1 MAYPMPVLNNI
12 ALFTLYIICF
22 FSIFNTNTETIGF
35 YLLFVVNT
43 ITSFYILQNDIF
55 VLKNTNF
62 VVLLSLFSIIFY
74 FTVQSV
80 SLLFIIVTISA
91 LNAKFSKEKKAP
103 VRYSD
108 KYKKYLDDFKIFTI
122 VSFSFSFVLF
132 MANYTMGMGILNTK
146 ITELKNDYKTATLLT
161 IVTLISVGL
170 IGLTSY
176 NLYITTLFS
185 KLRNKELL

>member
-1 MAYPMPVLNNI
+1 MPVLNNI

-55 VLKNTNF
+55 VLKNANF

-74 FTVQSV
+74 FVIQSV
-80 SLLFIIVTISA
+80 SLLFIIITISG
-91 LNAKFSKEKKAP
+91 LNTKYSKEKKTQ

-108 KYKKYLDDFKIFTI
+108 KYKKYLDDFKIFTT

-132 MANYTMGMGILNTK
+132 IANYTMGVGILNTK
-146 ITELKNDYKTATLLT
+146 ITELKNDYKTATILT
-161 IVTLISVGL
+161 IVALISGSV

-176 NLYITTLFS
+176 NLYIANMFS